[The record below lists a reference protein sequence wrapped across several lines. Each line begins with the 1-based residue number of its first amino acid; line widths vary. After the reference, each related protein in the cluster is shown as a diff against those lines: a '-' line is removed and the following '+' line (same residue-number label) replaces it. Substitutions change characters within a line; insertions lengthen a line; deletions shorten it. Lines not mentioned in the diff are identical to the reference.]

1 MKRFIRKTLL
11 GLFGGALIVGSLD
24 AAQKEKLGALD
35 DKLQA
40 QRALLRGAGDPC
52 AAFKALFAGDRLDQ
66 AGAKK
71 LLEEKTAARQT
82 GNPEVIAAADFF
94 NTLRPEQQQKGRDLM
109 ERDTAQPWFGP
120 APGHRL

>member
-1 MKRFIRKTLL
+1 MAAWTLRKKKSWVRWLTSCRPS
-11 GLFGGALIVGSLD
+11 ARCCV
-24 AAQKEKLGALD
+24 
-35 DKLQA
+35 
-40 QRALLRGAGDPC
+40 GAGDPL

-71 LLEEKTAARQT
+71 LLEEKTAALQT
-82 GNPEVIAAADFF
+82 GNPEVMAAADFF
-94 NTLRPEQQQKGRDLM
+94 NTPRPWQQQKVRDFM